1 MIKITNLKEI
11 DQIQPLMLKA
21 YIAKK
26 MTAMMQEYQ
35 VDNLDDIG
43 CFIVLEPEEFTDFPI
58 GEMEFVEML
67 FLEES
72 MFLHGVRIIDESYG
86 EDIYLPVEV
95 ASRFH
100 LYRRGKISD
109 NRQPTAVSADDRR
122 QRQGIV

>member
-1 MIKITNLKEI
+1 MIKTTNLKET
-11 DQIQPLMLKA
+11 DRIQPLMLRA

-26 MTAMMQEYQ
+26 MTVMMREYR

-43 CFIVLEPEEFTDFPI
+43 CFIVLEPEEFTSFPI
-58 GEMEFVEML
+58 VEMEFVEIL

-95 ASRFH
+95 VRC
-100 LYRRGKISD
+100 
-109 NRQPTAVSADDRR
+109 
-122 QRQGIV
+122 

>member
-1 MIKITNLKEI
+1 MIKVTNLKEI

-58 GEMEFVEML
+58 GEVEFVEIL

-95 ASRFH
+95 VRC
-100 LYRRGKISD
+100 
-109 NRQPTAVSADDRR
+109 
-122 QRQGIV
+122 

>member
-1 MIKITNLKEI
+1 MIKVTNLKEI

-26 MTAMMQEYQ
+26 MTAMMREYQ

-43 CFIVLEPEEFTDFPI
+43 CFVVLESEEFTDFPI
-58 GEMEFVEML
+58 GEVEFVEIL

-72 MFLHGVRIIDESYG
+72 MFLHGVKIIDESYG

-95 ASRFH
+95 V
-100 LYRRGKISD
+100 
-109 NRQPTAVSADDRR
+109 TC
-122 QRQGIV
+122 